1 MVLMSVVRCS
11 VASAWPMLPLFSFN
25 SFAAAWAAPVSFS
38 NTVAIFDVV
47 VGSGRGGN
55 GEGEGKDEVE
65 GGDAG
70 DGAMTTERHDESST
84 TAEVP
89 GSSVLPRPH
98 DVVALSTHALS
109 SSLSLNLPAVQSAHA
124 ALSNNSVPVTKPLPV
139 EQVATECGLQ
149 IVCPVASANV
159 PAAQTEQGLMETND

>member
-1 MVLMSVVRCS
+1 
-11 VASAWPMLPLFSFN
+11 MLPLFLFN

-55 GEGEGKDEVE
+55 GEGERDTTSGGEGEGEKEVE
-65 GGDAG
+65 GGDDG
-70 DGAMTTERHDESST
+70 DGAMTMERHDASST

-89 GSSVLPRPH
+89 GSSVSSEPH
-98 DVVALSTHALS
+98 VVVALSTHALS
-109 SSLSLNLPAVQSAHA
+109 SSVSLNLPAVQSAHA
-124 ALSNNSVPVTKPLPV
+124 ALSNNAVPVMKPFPV

-149 IVCPVASANV
+149 IVCPVVSANV
-159 PAAQTEQGLMETND
+159 PAAQTEQGLVEAND